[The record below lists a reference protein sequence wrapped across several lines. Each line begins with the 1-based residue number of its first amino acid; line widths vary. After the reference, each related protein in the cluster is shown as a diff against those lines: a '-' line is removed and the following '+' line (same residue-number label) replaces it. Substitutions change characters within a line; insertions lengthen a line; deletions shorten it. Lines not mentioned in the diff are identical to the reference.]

1 MTEREIRIAM
11 LPKWRAVQRAYIER
25 CGGDFAVMAARESER
40 RAMEAPLIAE
50 YQARCAALTQA

>member
-1 MTEREIRIAM
+1 M